1 MTAVRPLRWGILATG
16 WIAELFTR
24 DAQLA
29 GLQVVAVGS
38 RREES
43 ARRFAAEFGLSRA
56 HGSYA
61 ELAADPEVD
70 IIYVAS
76 PHPMHH
82 DHTMLA
88 LEHGKHVLVE
98 KPFTLNQGEAEQVRE
113 AARARGLLVTEAMW
127 TRYLPHMV
135 RIREILA
142 SGALGEV
149 RAVFA
154 DHTSV
159 FTTDPEHRLNALA
172 LGGGALLDLGVY
184 PISFAWDI
192 LGPPASIKAS
202 ARLGETGADTEVAT
216 VMTHRDGTL
225 STSMTSSRGAGPN
238 TAHIIGTKGRIDID
252 RLWFTAA
259 GFTHYDAGGEVVK
272 QHRPAVEGRGMQF
285 QALAAETYVAEGKLD
300 GELMT
305 LDDSVAIMGTLDEIR
320 RQIGLTYPGEV

>member
-1 MTAVRPLRWGILATG
+1 MTTAHPLRWGILATG
-16 WIAELFTR
+16 WIAEQFTR

-29 GLQVVAVGS
+29 GLNVAAVGS
-38 RREES
+38 RTEES
-43 ARRFAAEFGLSRA
+43 AQRFAADFGLARA

-70 IIYVAS
+70 IIYVAT

-82 DHTMLA
+82 AHTLLA
-88 LEHGKHVLVE
+88 LDHGKHVLVE
-98 KPFTLNQGEAEQVRE
+98 KPFTLNQQQAEQVRD
-113 AARARGLLVTEAMW
+113 AARTKGLLVTEAMW

-135 RIREILA
+135 RIREILS

-159 FTTDPEHRLNALA
+159 FTTDPQHRINALE

-184 PISFAWDI
+184 PVSFAWDI
-192 LGPPASIKAS
+192 LGAPVSVKAS

-216 VMTHRDGTL
+216 VMTHGGGAL

-238 TAHIIGTKGRIDID
+238 TAHIVGTKGRIDID
-252 RLWFTAA
+252 RLWFAAA
-259 GFTHYDAGGEVVK
+259 GFTHYDAAGEVVEK
-272 QHRPAVEGRGMQF
+272 HSPTVNGRGMQF
-285 QALAAETYVAEGKLD
+285 QALAAEAYVAEGKFD

-305 LDDSVAIMGTLDEIR
+305 LDDSVAIMGTLDEVR
-320 RQIGLTYPGEV
+320 RQIGLSYQGGL